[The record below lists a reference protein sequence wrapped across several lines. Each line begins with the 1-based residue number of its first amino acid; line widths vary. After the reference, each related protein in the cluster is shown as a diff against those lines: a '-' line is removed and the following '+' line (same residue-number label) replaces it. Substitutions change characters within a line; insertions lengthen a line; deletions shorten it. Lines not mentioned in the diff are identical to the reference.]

1 VLLRAREPESSAAL
15 CLAEHVEDPAAPP
28 SQLQGEVAAVRL
40 DDLLAGTPAGRVTAM
55 SLAPRTLLPAVLLLA
70 AGGGLSIAGGSVAS
84 GGLLLLA
91 ALLVGIAAVW
101 GRRRAR

>member
-1 VLLRAREPESSAAL
+1 
-15 CLAEHVEDPAAPP
+15 
-28 SQLQGEVAAVRL
+28 VATL
-40 DDLLAGTPAGRVTAM
+40 P
-55 SLAPRTLLPAVLLLA
+55 LAPRSLLPLPAILLLA

-84 GGLLLLA
+84 DGLLLLA